1 MRNSWIIA
9 MRELRERLGSRSFIL
24 MAILGPLV
32 VLTVTYLIFQF
43 GGKDQQKWHVLIVDP
58 ANVMEHKIMSGE
70 DPNITYSFATNY
82 IEIEQFA
89 DEKRF
94 AEFDAMVEVNEK
106 VLSNKVAF
114 LFYREKP
121 SFNMSVN
128 IRYQVERRLEEVLAK
143 QFTKLSVTDFR
154 KIKQPLNF
162 AFRNVYDPKD
172 VKSDLAGWV
181 GLFFGA
187 VIFVFIFLFGM
198 TILRSVSREK
208 TNRVVEILLATVK
221 PRSLMLGKILG
232 IGISAFLQLFLWCLI
247 IGLGLYF
254 MRETIFV
261 DMYDASNQVAAAG
274 QVSDYNQF
282 VELVFDRIQFGV
294 MIFYFSLFFTCGY
307 LFYGAFFAALG
318 AVSGSES
325 DGQQFLIPLIL
336 ILCFALYAGYFALEN
351 PDSPLT
357 TFLMYFP
364 FTAPVVAMVKLSI
377 GFAEGSAY
385 QLFVSLFL
393 LLASSIG
400 VIALAARLF
409 KNGLL
414 QFGHTLRF
422 KNIILWL
429 KIK

>member
-94 AEFDAMVEVNEK
+94 AAFDAMVEVNEK

-261 DMYDASNQVAAAG
+261 DMYDASNQVAAAR

>member
-9 MRELRERLGSRSFIL
+9 LRELKERLGSRSFVL

-32 VLTVTYLIFQF
+32 VLTFTYLIFQF
-43 GGKDQQKWHVLIVDP
+43 GGKEQQKWHVLIVDP
-58 ANVMEHKIMSGE
+58 ANVMEQKIMAKE
-70 DPNITYSFATNY
+70 DPNIEYSFANNY

-89 DEKRF
+89 KESRF
-94 AEFDAMVEVNEK
+94 EPYDAMVEVNEK
-106 VLSNKVAF
+106 ILSNKTCF

-143 QFTKLSVTDFR
+143 EFTKLSLSDFR
-154 KIKQPLNF
+154 QIKQPLNL
-162 AFRNVYDPKD
+162 AFRNVYDPNNATG
-172 VKSDLAGWV
+172 DLAGWV

-187 VIFVFIFLFGM
+187 AIFVFIFLFGM

-221 PRSLMLGKILG
+221 PRALMLGKILG
-232 IGISAFLQLFLWCLI
+232 IGLSAFIQVFLWILI

-261 DMYDASNQVAAAG
+261 DIYDASNQVEG

-282 VELVFDRIQFGV
+282 VELVFDRVQFGV
-294 MIFYFSLFFTCGY
+294 MLFYFSLFFAAGY

-318 AVSGSES
+318 ATSGSES

-351 PDSPLT
+351 PDNPWT

-377 GFAEGSAY
+377 GFTDGNAY

-393 LLASSIG
+393 LLGSAVLVIG
-400 VIALAARLF
+400 IAARLF

-414 QFGHTLRF
+414 QFGHTLRL

-429 KIK
+429 KVK

>member
-9 MRELRERLGSRSFIL
+9 MRELKERLGSRSFIL
-24 MAILGPLV
+24 MALLGPLV
-32 VLTVTYLIFQF
+32 VLTFTYLVFQF
-43 GGKDQQKWHVLIVDP
+43 GGKEQQKWHVLIVDP
-58 ANVMEHKIMSGE
+58 ANVMEQKIMAKE
-70 DPNITYSFATNY
+70 DPNIQYSFANNY

-89 DEKRF
+89 KEKRF
-94 AEFDAMVEVNEK
+94 EPYDAMVEINEK
-106 VLSNKVAF
+106 ILSNKSCF

-143 QFTKLSVTDFR
+143 EFTKLTVSEFR
-154 KIKQPLNF
+154 AIKQPLNF
-162 AFRNVYDPKD
+162 AFRNVYDPKN
-172 VKSDLAGWV
+172 VTGDLAGWV

-208 TNRVVEILLATVK
+208 TNRVVEILLATAK
-221 PRSLMLGKILG
+221 PRALMLGKILG
-232 IGISAFLQLFLWCLI
+232 IGLSAFIQVFLWVLI
-247 IGLGLYF
+247 IGLGLYL

-261 DMYDASNQVAAAG
+261 DMYDASNQVEG

-282 VELVFDRIQFGV
+282 VELVFDRVQFGV
-294 MIFYFSLFFTCGY
+294 MLFYFSLFFAAGY

-318 AVSGSES
+318 ATSGSES

-336 ILCFALYAGYFALEN
+336 VLCFALYAGYYALEN
-351 PDSPLT
+351 PDSPWT
-357 TFLMYFP
+357 TFLLYFP

-377 GFAEGSAY
+377 GFSDGDAY

-393 LLASSIG
+393 LLVGAIL
-400 VIALAARLF
+400 VVQLAARLF

-414 QFGHTLRF
+414 QFGHTLRL

-429 KIK
+429 KIR

>member
-9 MRELRERLGSRSFIL
+9 MRDLRERLGSRSFLL
-24 MAILGPLV
+24 MASLGPLV
-32 VLTVTYLIFQF
+32 VLTFTYLIFQF
-43 GGKDQQKWHVLIVDP
+43 GGKEQQKWHVLIVDP
-58 ANVMEHKIMSGE
+58 ANVLEQKIMSGE
-70 DPNITYSFATNY
+70 DPNIEYSFATNY

-89 DEKRF
+89 EDKRF
-94 AEFDAMVEVNEK
+94 APYDAMVEVNEK
-106 VLSNKVAF
+106 ILSNKSSF
-114 LFYREKP
+114 LFYRENP

-128 IRYQVERRLEEVLAK
+128 IRYQIERRLEEVLAK
-143 QFTKLSVTDFR
+143 EFTELSVADFR

-162 AFRNVYDPKD
+162 AFRNVYDPQD
-172 VKSDLAGWV
+172 VKGDLAGWV

-232 IGISAFLQLFLWCLI
+232 IGISAFLQVFLWVLI

-254 MRETIFV
+254 LRETIFV
-261 DMYDASNQVAAAG
+261 DIYDASNQIEG

-282 VELVFDRIQFGV
+282 VELVFDRVQFGV
-294 MIFYFSLFFTCGY
+294 MLFYFSLFFACGY

-318 AVSGSES
+318 ATSGSES

-336 ILCFALYAGYFALEN
+336 ILCFALYAGYFALQN
-351 PDSPLT
+351 PDSPWT
-357 TFLMYFP
+357 TFLLYFP

-377 GFAEGSAY
+377 GFTDGEAY

-393 LLASSIG
+393 LLGSSVG
-400 VIALAARLF
+400 VIAIAARLF

-414 QFGHTLRF
+414 QFGHTLRIR
-422 KNIILWL
+422 NIILWL
-429 KIK
+429 KSK

>member
-9 MRELRERLGSRSFIL
+9 MRELKERLGSRSFLL

-32 VLTVTYLIFQF
+32 VLTFTYLVFQF
-43 GGKDQQKWHVLIVDP
+43 GGKEQQKWHVLIVDP
-58 ANVMEHKIMSGE
+58 ANVMEQKIMSKE

-89 DEKRF
+89 EEKRF
-94 AEFDAMVEVNEK
+94 APFDAMVEVNEK
-106 VLSNKVAF
+106 VLSNKSCF

-121 SFNMSVN
+121 SFTMSVN

-143 QFTKLSVTDFR
+143 QFTELSVVNFR
-154 KIKQPLNF
+154 KIKQPLSF
-162 AFRNVYDPKD
+162 VFRNVYDPHDIKG
-172 VKSDLAGWV
+172 DLAGWV

-232 IGISAFLQLFLWCLI
+232 IGISAFLQVFLWVLI

-261 DMYDASNQVAAAG
+261 DMYDASNQVDG

-282 VELVFDRIQFGV
+282 VELVFDRVQFGV
-294 MIFYFSLFFTCGY
+294 MLFYFSLFFACGY

-318 AVSGSES
+318 ATSGSES

-351 PDSPLT
+351 PDSPWT
-357 TFLMYFP
+357 SFLMYFP
-364 FTAPVVAMVKLSI
+364 FTAPVVAMVKLSV
-377 GFAEGSAY
+377 GFASGDEY

-400 VIALAARLF
+400 VIAIAARLF

>member
-9 MRELRERLGSRSFIL
+9 MRELRERLESRSFIL

-32 VLTVTYLIFQF
+32 VLTFTYLIFQF
-43 GGKDQQKWHVLIVDP
+43 GGKEQQKWNVLIVDP

-89 DEKRF
+89 NEKRF

-106 VLSNKVAF
+106 ILSNKTSF

-121 SFNMSVN
+121 SFTMSVN

-143 QFTKLSVTDFR
+143 EFTKLSVTEFR
-154 KIKQPLNF
+154 KIKQPINF

-208 TNRVVEILLATVK
+208 TNRVVEIILATVK

-282 VELVFDRIQFGV
+282 VELVFDRVQFGV

-351 PDSPLT
+351 PDSPMT

-377 GFAEGSAY
+377 GFDQGSAY

-400 VIALAARLF
+400 VIAIAARLF

>member
-9 MRELRERLGSRSFIL
+9 MRELRERLGSRSFLL

-32 VLTVTYLIFQF
+32 VLTFTYLIFQF
-43 GGKDQQKWHVLIVDP
+43 GGKEQQKWHVLIVDP
-58 ANVMEHKIMSGE
+58 ANVLEQKIMSGE
-70 DPNITYSFATNY
+70 DPNIEYSFATNY

-89 DEKRF
+89 EDKRF
-94 AEFDAMVEVNEK
+94 APYDAMVEVNEK
-106 VLSNKVAF
+106 ILSNKSSF

-128 IRYQVERRLEEVLAK
+128 IRYQIERRLEEVLAK
-143 QFTKLSVTDFR
+143 EFTELSVADFR

-162 AFRNVYDPKD
+162 AFRNVYDPQD
-172 VKSDLAGWV
+172 VKGDLAGWV

-232 IGISAFLQLFLWCLI
+232 IGISAFLQVFLWVLI

-254 MRETIFV
+254 LRETIFV
-261 DMYDASNQVAAAG
+261 DIYDASNQIEG

-282 VELVFDRIQFGV
+282 VELVFDRVQFGV
-294 MIFYFSLFFTCGY
+294 MLFYFSLFFACGY

-318 AVSGSES
+318 ATSGSES

-336 ILCFALYAGYFALEN
+336 ILCFALYAGYFALQN
-351 PDSPLT
+351 PDSPWT
-357 TFLMYFP
+357 TFLLYFP

-377 GFAEGSAY
+377 GFTDGEAY

-393 LLASSIG
+393 LLGSSVG
-400 VIALAARLF
+400 VIAIAARLF

-414 QFGHTLRF
+414 QFGHTLRIR
-422 KNIILWL
+422 NIILWL
-429 KIK
+429 KSK

>member
-9 MRELRERLGSRSFIL
+9 MRELRERLGSRSFVL

-32 VLTVTYLIFQF
+32 VLTLIYLVFQF

-58 ANVMEHKIMSGE
+58 ANVMEHKIMSRE

-89 DEKRF
+89 NDKRF
-94 AEFDAMVEVNEK
+94 APFDAMVEINEK
-106 VLSNKVAF
+106 VLSNKTSY

-121 SFNMSVN
+121 SFTMSVN

-143 QFTKLSVTDFR
+143 QFTSLSVSDFR

-162 AFRNVYDPKD
+162 AFRNVYDPQD
-172 VKSDLAGWV
+172 AKSDLAGWV

-221 PRSLMLGKILG
+221 PRELMLGKILG
-232 IGISAFLQLFLWCLI
+232 IGLSAFLQVVLWVVI

-261 DMYDASNQVAAAG
+261 DMYDASHVVAG
-274 QVSDYNQF
+274 QPSDYNQF
-282 VELVFDRIQFGV
+282 VELVFDRVQFGV
-294 MIFYFSLFFTCGY
+294 MLFYFSLFFACGY

-351 PDSPLT
+351 PDSPWT

-364 FTAPVVAMVKLSI
+364 FTAPVVAMVKLAG
-377 GFAEGSAY
+377 GFADGDAY

-393 LLASSIG
+393 LLTSSVG
-400 VIALAARLF
+400 VIAIAARLF

-414 QFGHTLRF
+414 QFGHTLRL

-429 KIK
+429 KVK

>member
-143 QFTKLSVTDFR
+143 QFTKLSVSDFR

-307 LFYGAFFAALG
+307 LFYGAFFATLG

>member
-9 MRELRERLGSRSFIL
+9 MRELKERLGSRSFIL
-24 MAILGPLV
+24 MALLGPLV
-32 VLTVTYLIFQF
+32 VLTFTYLIFQF
-43 GGKDQQKWHVLIVDP
+43 GGKEQQKWHVLIVDP
-58 ANVMEHKIMSGE
+58 ANIMEQKIMARE
-70 DPNITYSFATNY
+70 DPNIQYSFANNY

-89 DEKRF
+89 KEKRF
-94 AEFDAMVEVNEK
+94 EPYDAMVEVNEK
-106 VLSNKVAF
+106 VLSNKSCF

-121 SFNMSVN
+121 SFTMSVN

-143 QFTKLSVTDFR
+143 EFTKLSVSEFR

-162 AFRNVYDPKD
+162 AFRNVYDPKNATG
-172 VKSDLAGWV
+172 DLAGWV

-208 TNRVVEILLATVK
+208 TNRVVEILLATAK
-221 PRSLMLGKILG
+221 PRALMLGKILG
-232 IGISAFLQLFLWCLI
+232 IGLSAFIQVFLWILI
-247 IGLGLYF
+247 IGFGLYL

-261 DMYDASNQVAAAG
+261 DIYDASNQVEG

-282 VELVFDRIQFGV
+282 VELVFDRVQFGV
-294 MIFYFSLFFTCGY
+294 MLFYFSLFFAAGY

-318 AVSGSES
+318 ATSGSES

-336 ILCFALYAGYFALEN
+336 ILCFALYAGYYALEN
-351 PDSPLT
+351 PDSPWT
-357 TFLMYFP
+357 TFLLYFP

-377 GFAEGSAY
+377 GFTNGDAY

-393 LLASSIG
+393 LLAG
-400 VIALAARLF
+400 AVLVIQLAARLF

-414 QFGHTLRF
+414 QFGHTLRL

-429 KIK
+429 KVR

>member
-9 MRELRERLGSRSFIL
+9 MRELRERLGSRSFVL

-32 VLTVTYLIFQF
+32 VLTLIYLVFQF

-58 ANVMEHKIMSGE
+58 ANVMEHKIMSRE

-89 DEKRF
+89 NEQRF
-94 AEFDAMVEVNEK
+94 APFDAMVEINEK
-106 VLSNKVAF
+106 VLSNKTSY

-121 SFNMSVN
+121 SFTMSVN

-143 QFTKLSVTDFR
+143 QFTSLSVSDFR

-162 AFRNVYDPKD
+162 AFRNVYDPQD
-172 VKSDLAGWV
+172 AKSDLAGWV

-221 PRSLMLGKILG
+221 PRELMLGKILG
-232 IGISAFLQLFLWCLI
+232 IGLSAFLQVALWVVI
-247 IGLGLYF
+247 IGFGLYF

-261 DMYDASNQVAAAG
+261 DMYDASHVVAG
-274 QVSDYNQF
+274 QPSDYNQF
-282 VELVFDRIQFGV
+282 VELVFDRVQFGV
-294 MIFYFSLFFTCGY
+294 MLFYFSLFFACGY

-351 PDSPLT
+351 PDSPWT

-364 FTAPVVAMVKLSI
+364 FTAPVVAMVKLAG
-377 GFAEGSAY
+377 GFADGDAY

-393 LLASSIG
+393 LLASSVG
-400 VIALAARLF
+400 VIAIAARLF

-414 QFGHTLRF
+414 QFGHTLRL

-429 KIK
+429 KVK

>member
-9 MRELRERLGSRSFIL
+9 MRELRERLGSRSFLL

-32 VLTVTYLIFQF
+32 VLTFTYLNFQF
-43 GGKDQQKWHVLIVDP
+43 GGKEQQKWHVLIVDP
-58 ANVMEHKIMSGE
+58 ANVLEQKIMSGE
-70 DPNITYSFATNY
+70 DPNIEYSFATNY

-89 DEKRF
+89 EDKRF
-94 AEFDAMVEVNEK
+94 APYDAMVEVNEK
-106 VLSNKVAF
+106 ILSNKSSF

-128 IRYQVERRLEEVLAK
+128 IRYQIERRLEEVLAK
-143 QFTKLSVTDFR
+143 EFTELSVADFR

-162 AFRNVYDPKD
+162 AFRNVYDPQD
-172 VKSDLAGWV
+172 VKGDLAGWV

-232 IGISAFLQLFLWCLI
+232 IGISAFLQVFLWVLI

-254 MRETIFV
+254 LRETIFV
-261 DMYDASNQVAAAG
+261 DIYDASNQIEG

-282 VELVFDRIQFGV
+282 VELVFDRVQFGV
-294 MIFYFSLFFTCGY
+294 MLFYFSLFFACGY

-318 AVSGSES
+318 ATSGSES

-336 ILCFALYAGYFALEN
+336 ILCFALYAGYFALQN
-351 PDSPLT
+351 PDSPWT
-357 TFLMYFP
+357 TFLLYFP

-377 GFAEGSAY
+377 GFTDGEAY

-393 LLASSIG
+393 LLGSSVG
-400 VIALAARLF
+400 VIAIAARLF

-414 QFGHTLRF
+414 QFGHTLRIR
-422 KNIILWL
+422 NIILWL
-429 KIK
+429 KSK

>member
-9 MRELRERLGSRSFIL
+9 MRELRERLGSRSFLL

-32 VLTVTYLIFQF
+32 VLTFTYLIFQF
-43 GGKDQQKWHVLIVDP
+43 GGKEQQKWHVLIVDP

-70 DPNITYSFATNY
+70 DPNIEYSFATNY
-82 IEIEQFA
+82 IEIDQFA
-89 DEKRF
+89 EDKRF
-94 AEFDAMVEVNEK
+94 APYDAMVEVNEK
-106 VLSNKVAF
+106 ILSNKSCF

-143 QFTKLSVTDFR
+143 EFTDLSVSDFR

-162 AFRNVYDPKD
+162 AFRNVYDPND
-172 VKSDLAGWV
+172 VKGDLAGWV

-232 IGISAFLQLFLWCLI
+232 IGISAFIQVFLWVLI
-247 IGLGLYF
+247 IGAGLYF
-254 MRETIFV
+254 MRETIFM
-261 DMYDASNQVAAAG
+261 DIYDASNQIEG

-282 VELVFDRIQFGV
+282 VELVFDRVQFGV
-294 MIFYFSLFFTCGY
+294 MLFYFSLFFACGY

-318 AVSGSES
+318 ATSGSES

-357 TFLMYFP
+357 TFLLYFP

-377 GFAEGSAY
+377 GFTDGDAY

-393 LLASSIG
+393 LVISSVG
-400 VIALAARLF
+400 VIAIAARLF

-429 KIK
+429 KSK

>member
-32 VLTVTYLIFQF
+32 VLTFTYLIFQF

-58 ANVMEHKIMSGE
+58 ANIMEHKIMSGE

-82 IEIEQFA
+82 VEIEQFA
-89 DEKRF
+89 NDKRF
-94 AEFDAMVEVNEK
+94 ADFDAMVEVNEK
-106 VLSNKVAF
+106 ILSNKSSF

-121 SFNMSVN
+121 SFTMSVN

-143 QFTKLSVTDFR
+143 QFTKLSVAEFR
-154 KIKQPLNF
+154 KIKQPLSF

-172 VKSDLAGWV
+172 VKSDMAGWV

-221 PRSLMLGKILG
+221 PRALMLGKILG
-232 IGISAFLQLFLWCLI
+232 IGLSAFIQVFLWVLI
-247 IGLGLYF
+247 IGLGLYL

-261 DMYDASNQVAAAG
+261 DIYDASNQVEG

-282 VELVFDRIQFGV
+282 VELVFDRVQFGV
-294 MIFYFSLFFTCGY
+294 MIFYFSLFFAAGY

-318 AVSGSES
+318 ATSGSES

-351 PDSPLT
+351 PDSPWT

-377 GFAEGSAY
+377 GFADGSAY

-393 LLASSIG
+393 LVGSAVLVIG
-400 VIALAARLF
+400 IAARLF

-414 QFGHTLRF
+414 QFGHTLRL

-429 KIK
+429 KVK

>member
-9 MRELRERLGSRSFIL
+9 MRELKERLGSRSFIL
-24 MAILGPLV
+24 MALLGPLV
-32 VLTVTYLIFQF
+32 VLTFTYLIFQF
-43 GGKDQQKWHVLIVDP
+43 GGKEQQKWHVLIVDP
-58 ANVMEHKIMSGE
+58 ANIMEQKIMAGE
-70 DPNITYSFATNY
+70 DPNIQYSFANNY

-89 DEKRF
+89 KEKRF
-94 AEFDAMVEVNEK
+94 EPYDAMVEVNEK
-106 VLSNKVAF
+106 VLSNKSCF

-121 SFNMSVN
+121 SFTMSVN

-143 QFTKLSVTDFR
+143 EFTKLSVSEFR

-162 AFRNVYDPKD
+162 AFRNVYDPKNATG
-172 VKSDLAGWV
+172 DLAGWV

-208 TNRVVEILLATVK
+208 TNRVVEILLATAK
-221 PRSLMLGKILG
+221 PRALMLGKILG
-232 IGISAFLQLFLWCLI
+232 IGLSAFIQVFLWILI
-247 IGLGLYF
+247 IGFGLYL

-261 DMYDASNQVAAAG
+261 DIYDASNQVEG

-282 VELVFDRIQFGV
+282 VELVFDRVQFGV
-294 MIFYFSLFFTCGY
+294 MLFYFSLFFAAGY

-318 AVSGSES
+318 ATSGSES

-336 ILCFALYAGYFALEN
+336 ILCFALYAGYYALEN
-351 PDSPLT
+351 PDSPWT
-357 TFLMYFP
+357 TFLLYFP

-377 GFAEGSAY
+377 GFTNGDAY

-393 LLASSIG
+393 LLAG
-400 VIALAARLF
+400 AVLVIQLAARLF

-414 QFGHTLRF
+414 QFGHTLRL

-429 KIK
+429 KVR

>member
-32 VLTVTYLIFQF
+32 VLTLTYLIFQF

-58 ANVMEHKIMSGE
+58 ANVYEQKIMSGE

-89 DEKRF
+89 KDKRF
-94 AEFDAMVEVNEK
+94 ADFDAMVEINEK
-106 VLSNKVAF
+106 ILSNKSGF

-121 SFNMSVN
+121 SFTMSVN

-143 QFTKLSVTDFR
+143 QFTKLSVSEFR
-154 KIKQPLNF
+154 SIKQPLNF
-162 AFRNVYDPKD
+162 AFRNVYDPED

-232 IGISAFLQLFLWCLI
+232 IGISAFLQVALWCLI
-247 IGLGLYF
+247 IGIGLYF
-254 MRETIFV
+254 MREMIFI
-261 DMYDASNQVAAAG
+261 DMYDASNQAEG

-282 VELVFDRIQFGV
+282 VELVFDRVQFGV
-294 MIFYFSLFFTCGY
+294 MIFYFSLFFAFGY

-336 ILCFALYAGYFALEN
+336 ILCFALYSGYFVLEN
-351 PDSPLT
+351 PDSPWA
-357 TFLMYFP
+357 TFFMYFP

-377 GFAEGSAY
+377 GFAEGDSY

-393 LLASSIG
+393 LLVSSIG
-400 VIALAARLF
+400 VIAIAARLF

-429 KIK
+429 KVR

>member
-24 MAILGPLV
+24 MAVLGPLV
-32 VLTVTYLIFQF
+32 VLTFTYLIFQF
-43 GGKDQQKWHVLIVDP
+43 GGKEQQKWHVLIVDP
-58 ANVMEHKIMSGE
+58 ANIMEQKIMAGE
-70 DPNITYSFATNY
+70 DPNIQYSFADNY

-89 DEKRF
+89 KEKRF
-94 AEFDAMVEVNEK
+94 QPYDAMVEVNEK
-106 VLSNKVAF
+106 VLSNKSCF

-121 SFNMSVN
+121 SFTMSVN

-143 QFTKLSVTDFR
+143 EFTKLSVSEFR

-162 AFRNVYDPKD
+162 AFRNVYDPKN
-172 VKSDLAGWV
+172 VTGDLAGWV

-221 PRSLMLGKILG
+221 PRALMLGKILG
-232 IGISAFLQLFLWCLI
+232 IGLSAFIQVFLWIII
-247 IGLGLYF
+247 IGFGLYL

-261 DMYDASNQVAAAG
+261 DMYDASNQIEG
-274 QVSDYNQF
+274 QVTDYNQF
-282 VELVFDRIQFGV
+282 VELVFDRVQFGV
-294 MIFYFSLFFTCGY
+294 MLFYFSLFFAAGY

-318 AVSGSES
+318 ATSGSES

-336 ILCFALYAGYFALEN
+336 ILCFALYAGYYALEN
-351 PDSPLT
+351 PDSPWT
-357 TFLMYFP
+357 TFLLYFP
-364 FTAPVVAMVKLSI
+364 FTAPVVAMVKLSL
-377 GFAEGSAY
+377 GFADGEAY

-393 LLASSIG
+393 LVAGAVL
-400 VIALAARLF
+400 VIQLAARLF

-414 QFGHTLRF
+414 QFGHTLRL

-429 KIK
+429 KVR

>member
-32 VLTVTYLIFQF
+32 VLTFTYLIFQF
-43 GGKDQQKWHVLIVDP
+43 GGKDQQKWNVLIVDP

-89 DEKRF
+89 NEKRF
-94 AEFDAMVEVNEK
+94 AAFDAMVEVNEK
-106 VLSNKVAF
+106 ILSNKTSF

-121 SFNMSVN
+121 SFTMSVN
-128 IRYQVERRLEEVLAK
+128 IRYHIERRLEEVLAK
-143 QFTKLSVTDFR
+143 EFTKLSVNEFR
-154 KIKQPLNF
+154 KIKQPINF

-247 IGLGLYF
+247 IGLGLYL

-282 VELVFDRIQFGV
+282 VELVFDRVQFGV

-351 PDSPLT
+351 PDSPVT
-357 TFLMYFP
+357 TFLLYFP

-377 GFAEGSAY
+377 GFDAGSAY

-400 VIALAARLF
+400 VIAIAARLF

>member
-24 MAILGPLV
+24 MAILGPMV
-32 VLTVTYLIFQF
+32 VLTFTFLIFQF

-58 ANVMEHKIMSGE
+58 ANIMEHKIMSGE
-70 DPNITYSFATNY
+70 DPNIQYAFATNY
-82 IEIEQFA
+82 VEIEQFA
-89 DEKRF
+89 SDKRF
-94 AEFDAMVEVNEK
+94 ADFDAMVEVNEK
-106 VLSNKVAF
+106 ILSNKTSF

-121 SFNMSVN
+121 SFTMSVN

-143 QFTKLSVTDFR
+143 QFTKLSVAEFR
-154 KIKQPLNF
+154 RIKQPLNF

-172 VKSDLAGWV
+172 VKSDMAGWV
-181 GLFFGA
+181 GMFFGA

-232 IGISAFLQLFLWCLI
+232 IGISAFLQVFLWCLI

-254 MRETIFV
+254 MRETVFV
-261 DMYDASNQVAAAG
+261 DIYDASNQVAG

-282 VELVFDRIQFGV
+282 VELVFDRVQFGV
-294 MIFYFSLFFTCGY
+294 MLFYFSLFFACGY

-351 PDSPLT
+351 PDSPWT

-364 FTAPVVAMVKLSI
+364 FTAPVVAMVKLAM
-377 GFAEGSAY
+377 GFADGDAY

-393 LLASSIG
+393 LLVSSVG
-400 VIALAARLF
+400 VIAIAARLF

-429 KIK
+429 KVK

>member
-9 MRELRERLGSRSFIL
+9 MRELKERLVSRSFIL
-24 MAILGPLV
+24 MTLLGPLV
-32 VLTVTYLIFQF
+32 VLTFTYLIFQF
-43 GGKDQQKWHVLIVDP
+43 GGKEQQKWHVLIVDP
-58 ANVMEHKIMSGE
+58 ANIMEQKIMAGE
-70 DPNITYSFATNY
+70 DPNIQYSFANNY

-89 DEKRF
+89 KEKRF
-94 AEFDAMVEVNEK
+94 GPYDAMVEVNEK
-106 VLSNKVAF
+106 VLSNKSCF

-121 SFNMSVN
+121 SFTMSVN

-143 QFTKLSVTDFR
+143 EFTKLSVSEFR

-162 AFRNVYDPKD
+162 AFRNVYDPKNATG
-172 VKSDLAGWV
+172 DLAGWV

-208 TNRVVEILLATVK
+208 TNRVVEILLATAK
-221 PRSLMLGKILG
+221 PRALMLGKILG
-232 IGISAFLQLFLWCLI
+232 IGLSAFIQVFLWILI
-247 IGLGLYF
+247 IGFGLYL

-261 DMYDASNQVAAAG
+261 DIYDASNQVEG

-282 VELVFDRIQFGV
+282 VELVFDRVQFGV
-294 MIFYFSLFFTCGY
+294 MLFYFSLFFAAGY

-318 AVSGSES
+318 ATSGSES

-336 ILCFALYAGYFALEN
+336 ILCFALYAGYYALEN
-351 PDSPLT
+351 PDSPWT
-357 TFLMYFP
+357 TFLLYFP

-377 GFAEGSAY
+377 GFTNGDAY

-393 LLASSIG
+393 LLAG
-400 VIALAARLF
+400 AVLVIQLAARLF

-414 QFGHTLRF
+414 QFGHTLRL

-429 KIK
+429 KVR

>member
-9 MRELRERLGSRSFIL
+9 LRELKERLGSRSFVL

-32 VLTVTYLIFQF
+32 VLTFTYLIFQF
-43 GGKDQQKWHVLIVDP
+43 GGKEQQKWHVLIVDP
-58 ANVMEHKIMSGE
+58 ANVMEQKIMAKE
-70 DPNITYSFATNY
+70 DPNIEYSFANNY
-82 IEIEQFA
+82 VEIEQFA
-89 DEKRF
+89 KESRF
-94 AEFDAMVEVNEK
+94 EPYDAMVEVNEK
-106 VLSNKVAF
+106 ILSNKTCF

-143 QFTKLSVTDFR
+143 EFTKLSLSDFR
-154 KIKQPLNF
+154 QIKQPLNL
-162 AFRNVYDPKD
+162 AFRNVYDPNNATG
-172 VKSDLAGWV
+172 DLAGWV

-187 VIFVFIFLFGM
+187 AIFVFIFLFGM

-221 PRSLMLGKILG
+221 PRALMLGKILG
-232 IGISAFLQLFLWCLI
+232 IGLSAFIQVFLWVLI

-261 DMYDASNQVAAAG
+261 DIYDASNQVEG

-282 VELVFDRIQFGV
+282 VELVFDRVQFGV
-294 MIFYFSLFFTCGY
+294 MLFYFSLFFAAGY

-318 AVSGSES
+318 ATSGSES

-351 PDSPLT
+351 PDSPWT
-357 TFLMYFP
+357 TFLMYLP

-377 GFAEGSAY
+377 GFVDGSAY

-393 LLASSIG
+393 LLGSAVLVIG
-400 VIALAARLF
+400 IAARLF

-414 QFGHTLRF
+414 QFGHTLRL

-429 KIK
+429 KVK

>member
-1 MRNSWIIA
+1 MKNSWIIA
-9 MRELRERLGSRSFIL
+9 MRELRERLGSRSFLL

-32 VLTVTYLIFQF
+32 VLTFTYLIFQF
-43 GGKDQQKWHVLIVDP
+43 GGKEQQKWHVLIVDP
-58 ANVMEHKIMSGE
+58 ANEMEHKIMSGE
-70 DPNITYSFATNY
+70 DPNIEYSFATNY
-82 IEIEQFA
+82 VEIEQFA
-89 DEKRF
+89 EDKRF
-94 AEFDAMVEVNEK
+94 APYDAMVEVNEK
-106 VLSNKVAF
+106 ILSNKSCF

-143 QFTKLSVTDFR
+143 EFTDLSVSDFR

-162 AFRNVYDPKD
+162 AFRNVYDPND

-232 IGISAFLQLFLWCLI
+232 IGISAFIQVFLWVLI

-261 DMYDASNQVAAAG
+261 DMYDASNQIEG

-282 VELVFDRIQFGV
+282 VELVFDRVQFGV
-294 MIFYFSLFFTCGY
+294 MLFYFSLFFACGY

-318 AVSGSES
+318 ATSGSES

-351 PDSPLT
+351 PDSSWT
-357 TFLMYFP
+357 TFLLYFP

-377 GFAEGSAY
+377 GFTDGNAY

-393 LLASSIG
+393 LLISSVG
-400 VIALAARLF
+400 VIAIAARLF

-429 KIK
+429 KSK

>member
-9 MRELRERLGSRSFIL
+9 MRELRERLGSRSFVL

-32 VLTVTYLIFQF
+32 VLTLIYLVFQF

-58 ANVMEHKIMSGE
+58 ANVMEHKIMSRE

-89 DEKRF
+89 NDKRF
-94 AEFDAMVEVNEK
+94 APFDAMVEINEK
-106 VLSNKVAF
+106 VLSNKTSY

-121 SFNMSVN
+121 SFTMSVN

-143 QFTKLSVTDFR
+143 QFTSLSVSDFR

-162 AFRNVYDPKD
+162 AFRNVYDPQD
-172 VKSDLAGWV
+172 AKSDLAGWV

-221 PRSLMLGKILG
+221 PRELMLGKILG
-232 IGISAFLQLFLWCLI
+232 IGLSAFLQVALWVVI
-247 IGLGLYF
+247 IGFGLYF

-261 DMYDASNQVAAAG
+261 DMYDASHVVAG
-274 QVSDYNQF
+274 QPSDYNQF
-282 VELVFDRIQFGV
+282 VELVFDRVQFGV
-294 MIFYFSLFFTCGY
+294 MLFYFSLFFACGY

-351 PDSPLT
+351 PDSPWT

-364 FTAPVVAMVKLSI
+364 FTAPVVAMVKLAG
-377 GFAEGSAY
+377 GFADGDAY

-393 LLASSIG
+393 LLASSVG
-400 VIALAARLF
+400 VIAIAARLF

-414 QFGHTLRF
+414 QFGHTLRL

-429 KIK
+429 KVK

>member
-9 MRELRERLGSRSFIL
+9 VRELRERLGSRSFIL

-32 VLTVTYLIFQF
+32 VLTLTYLIFQF

-58 ANVMEHKIMSGE
+58 ANVFEQKIMSGE

-89 DEKRF
+89 KDKRF
-94 AEFDAMVEVNEK
+94 ADFDAMVEINEK
-106 VLSNKVAF
+106 ILSNKSGF

-121 SFNMSVN
+121 SFTMSVN

-143 QFTKLSVTDFR
+143 QFTKLSVSEFR
-154 KIKQPLNF
+154 SIKQPLNF
-162 AFRNVYDPKD
+162 AFRNVYDPED

-232 IGISAFLQLFLWCLI
+232 IGISAFLQVFLWCLI
-247 IGLGLYF
+247 IGIGLYF
-254 MRETIFV
+254 MREMIFI
-261 DMYDASNQVAAAG
+261 DMYDASNQAEG

-282 VELVFDRIQFGV
+282 VELVFDRVQFGV
-294 MIFYFSLFFTCGY
+294 MIFYFSLFFAFGY

-336 ILCFALYAGYFALEN
+336 ILCFALYSGYFVLEN
-351 PDSPLT
+351 PDSPWA
-357 TFLMYFP
+357 TFFMYFP

-377 GFAEGSAY
+377 GFAEGNSY

-393 LLASSIG
+393 LLVSSIG
-400 VIALAARLF
+400 VIAIAARLF

-429 KIK
+429 KVR

>member
-9 MRELRERLGSRSFIL
+9 MRELKERLGSRSFVL
-24 MAILGPLV
+24 MALLGPLV
-32 VLTVTYLIFQF
+32 VLTFTYLIFQF
-43 GGKDQQKWHVLIVDP
+43 GGNEQQKWHVLIADP
-58 ANVMEHKIMSGE
+58 ANIMEHKIMSGE
-70 DPNITYSFATNY
+70 DPNIEYSFATNY

-89 DEKRF
+89 NEKRF
-94 AEFDAMVEVNEK
+94 APYDAMVEVNEK
-106 VLSNKVAF
+106 TLSNKTCF

-128 IRYQVERRLEEVLAK
+128 IRYQVERRLEEVLVK
-143 QFTKLSVTDFR
+143 EFTELSVGEFR
-154 KIKQPLNF
+154 KIKQPINF
-162 AFRNVYDPKD
+162 AFRNAYDPENATG
-172 VKSDLAGWV
+172 DLIGWA

-232 IGISAFLQLFLWCLI
+232 IGISAFIQVFLWILI
-247 IGLGLYF
+247 IGLGLYL
-254 MRETIFV
+254 MRETVFV
-261 DMYDASNQVAAAG
+261 DIYDASNQVEG

-282 VELVFDRIQFGV
+282 VEVVFDRLHFGV
-294 MIFYFSLFFTCGY
+294 MIFYFSLFFACGY

-318 AVSGSES
+318 ATSGSES

-336 ILCFALYAGYFALEN
+336 ILCFALYAGYFALQN

-357 TFLMYFP
+357 TFLLYFP

-377 GFAEGSAY
+377 GFGEGEAY
-385 QLFVSLFL
+385 QLFVSLIL
-393 LLASSIG
+393 LLISSVG
-400 VIALAARLF
+400 VLAIAARLF

-422 KNIILWL
+422 RNLILWL

>member
-9 MRELRERLGSRSFIL
+9 MRELKERLTSRSFLL

-32 VLTVTYLIFQF
+32 VLTFTYLIFEF
-43 GGKDQQKWHVLIVDP
+43 GGKEQQKWHVLIVDP
-58 ANVMEHKIMSGE
+58 ANVMEQKIMSGE
-70 DPNITYSFATNY
+70 DPNIDYSFATNY
-82 IEIEQFA
+82 VEIKQFA
-89 DEKRF
+89 EEKKF
-94 AEFDAMVEVNEK
+94 APFDAMVEVNEK
-106 VLSNKVAF
+106 ILSNKSCF

-143 QFTKLSVTDFR
+143 QFTKLSVIEFR

-172 VKSDLAGWV
+172 VKSDLAGWI

-232 IGISAFLQLFLWCLI
+232 IGLSAFLQVFLWVLI

-261 DMYDASNQVAAAG
+261 DMYDASNQVAG

-282 VELVFDRIQFGV
+282 VELVFNRVQFGV
-294 MIFYFSLFFTCGY
+294 MLFYFSLFFTCGY

-318 AVSGSES
+318 ATSGSES

-351 PDSPLT
+351 PDSPWT
-357 TFLMYFP
+357 TFLLYFP

-377 GFAEGSAY
+377 GFSGGNEY

-393 LLASSIG
+393 LLASSVG
-400 VIALAARLF
+400 VIAIAARLF

-429 KIK
+429 KVK